1 MAPSDGPGG
10 DPAAGEGVTLSDHR
24 ARPSMRDR
32 PAAAGECEA
41 DGVAEEAA
49 ARRGCYPNPA
59 PRGCYPNPA
68 PRGCYPNPA
77 PRGKQVVV
85 EETSGKG
92 APADGVQD
100 VVQRLGLCRHPAR
113 RRPLQFGECTSAA
126 GAEEAVR
133 TCSQIGPAAS
143 CAPVASGGRG
153 GGGGRGDRGVY
164 IDGCTS
170 RPQASKLAPTSDPA
184 PKVICWILEEEGDID
199 KCKGYKPSAA
209 HVSKATR
216 EPPKPNNEVQLSSVK
231 GTGPDGGILKA
242 DIEDY
247 LDAPAAPSESKAA
260 QEPAEP
266 KVEEKVPAKDNNVSL
281 GGVNGN
287 STCSRTLIN
296 RVPSAVPGINSSLP
310 CGRVASASSFSSC
323 AASVAKGGK
332 SESFAASGL
341 DCTYIPNAQIRK
353 VTADRLLASKQ
364 TIPHYYLTVDTP
376 VDKLIKLRGELNPLQ
391 EASGGKKIS
400 KDLVRKDADKT
411 GLPTIGEEV
420 KQLAQRARD
429 NSLKPQDY
437 EAFSDFPDFFCSDK
451 GGYPGSSNGKCNYI
465 SKMNFYLRAGS
476 MSDDMM
482 LVSDG
487 EESSNY
493 SLRFEELKGFKN
505 SSNNSKGLVQKVDS
519 DYYTEGVSQVF
530 LHLCGTTISHQEN
543 LYTSNVNML
552 MKAACDKV
560 VLDPEQLLSYYQI
573 NKDSKIIINARLR
586 GGCAG
591 DKTWDDIIRS
601 QKHYTMVSLPPEDL
615 VLLRRDGSAQQGP
628 ILVKYLAAP
637 MQFRSR
643 NVLIQL
649 CRKHYS
655 GTSYGGKITSKNI
668 LFDRYGNVRIDSA
681 PETLTQ
687 HSAKLD
693 YEAIGKI
700 LDDSFQGKVYPM
712 HFYQLVDFLRYGP
725 AVDCQSEAVI
735 AFVTNHVSLLSHYVR
750 VSISEILVQLVER
763 LHPDVRTA
771 LLNILDQFAWAN
783 TVKNVAAMKYTYFYH
798 SRNNQDGTVW
808 VPYVDDGVS
817 FLKFSNNFFKHHK
830 WTSLEK
836 LDAAFSLMEKRNFIP
851 RFLLTILVTLKDSEN
866 QCPALIQS
874 FIDQV
879 VEMLGNNVIDLQRG

>member
-1 MAPSDGPGG
+1 MASRTSSRGSGS
-10 DPAAGEGVTLSDHR
+10 AATPL
-24 ARPSMRDR
+24 
-32 PAAAGECEA
+32 A
-41 DGVAEEAA
+41 DALYSSASA
-49 ARRGCYPNPA
+49 PPQPA
-59 PRGCYPNPA
+59 PRRPCGRARRSAPRRPA
-68 PRGCYPNPA
+68 PRWL
-77 PRGKQVVV
+77 V
-85 EETSGKG
+85 EGEEAEGVAVTG
-92 APADGVQD
+92 A
-100 VVQRLGLCRHPAR
+100 
-113 RRPLQFGECTSAA
+113 CTSTAA
-126 GAEEAVR
+126 PQGRRLPSSRQQAIPRPRSLVSFSLSRLCCLHSCVLRVALQYCSAAAEAKLHLYALHTFNQGQARSEIEWMEDGYLAKIVH
-133 TCSQIGPAAS
+133 AD
-143 CAPVASGGRG
+143 CANVIKVG
-153 GGGGRGDRGVY
+153 
-164 IDGCTS
+164 
-170 RPQASKLAPTSDPA
+170 Q
-184 PKVICWILEEEGDID
+184 VICWILEEEGDID

-543 LYTSNVNML
+543 L
-552 MKAACDKV
+552 
-560 VLDPEQLLSYYQI
+560 
-573 NKDSKIIINARLR
+573 
-586 GGCAG
+586 AG

-879 VEMLGNNVIDLQRG
+879 VEMLGNNMQNDKEMQDLPLSV